1 MDVHERQFDDRSVI
15 VGHTPTLFFQETQPY
30 TIWTDTGDVKTA
42 RIMDIDFGCAAN
54 DIHSRLGVV
63 CLDTRTVQ
71 YF

>member
-1 MDVHERQFDDRSVI
+1 M
-15 VGHTPTLFFQETQPY
+15 LFGQ
-30 TIWTDTGDVKTA
+30 IGDVKTA
-42 RIMDIDFGCAAN
+42 RIMDIDCGCAAN